1 MCRHFDLDYKAIFF
15 KVFCCCNRYTIR
27 VLFLK
32 PRRYLM
38 FFIITMNKQSILICV
53 LFLLYLP
60 ADVWGA
66 TFAVT
71 TIGELETALTTAKS
85 NAENDTVNINAGT
98 YVLTAPL
105 KYTLP
110 AAPVENYSLTIQ
122 SAGGDVIL
130 DGGGTYQ
137 ILMIKTLLAGED
149 TSNADITINGIT
161 FQNGRIH
168 LASEFGAGLHVWTQN
183 SDITIKDSKFIDN
196 VASGFFPDP
205 SAGGAFVK
213 AAGTGSAILTGNTFR
228 GNSADTTGGGAYIL
242 SGSTTLTNNVFYN
255 NDASVS
261 GGGAYIFS
269 TTSTTVTNNTFSGN
283 EADAWSGGLGGGLYV
298 RLWSDGSTAHIY
310 NNIIW
315 GNISLG
321 EIGEDLYLEA
331 DGDSN
336 SNGATVNLYNNDYT
350 DLDYDNGDNLSQ
362 ADNMNLDPLLT
373 GNSRIRTGSPCIDA
387 GLDAAP
393 SAPADDIDGQA
404 RVSPNDIGADEYVPS
419 ADISISPNPV
429 AFVRVS
435 VGNSST
441 KTVTFSNIGV
451 LNLSISNIQFS
462 GADANDFTLDVNGGS
477 SPCGSISPTIVAAS
491 SGTVTVTFS
500 PTISGIKSANLDITS
515 NDPDEPTSNVL
526 LNGTASIID
535 GDGDDSGGGT
545 GGGGNSGGSGC
556 FIATAAYGSFV
567 ADEVKILKR
576 SRNRIS
582 LNSQ

>member
-1 MCRHFDLDYKAIFF
+1 MFD
-15 KVFCCCNRYTIR
+15 
-27 VLFLK
+27 
-32 PRRYLM
+32 
-38 FFIITMNKQSILICV
+38 
-53 LFLLYLP
+53 
-60 ADVWGA
+60 
-66 TFAVT
+66 VT
-71 TIGELETALTTAKS
+71 TIGELETALTTAKT
-85 NAENDTVNINAGT
+85 NAENDTININAGT

-105 KYTLP
+105 NYTLP

-137 ILMIKTLLAGED
+137 ILRIKTLLAGED

-213 AAGTGSAILTGNTFR
+213 AAGTGTAILSGNTFS

-242 SGSTTLTNNVFYN
+242 SGSSTLTNNVFYN

-321 EIGEDLYLEA
+321 EIGQDLYFEA

-336 SNGATVNLYNNDYT
+336 NNGATVNLYNNDYT
-350 DLDYDNGDNLSQ
+350 DIDYDNGDNISQ
-362 ADNMNLDPLLT
+362 ADNINLDPLLT
-373 GNSRIRTGSPCIDA
+373 GNSRIRTNSPCIDA

-404 RVSPNDIGADEYVPS
+404 RVSPADIGADEYVPS

-429 AFVRVS
+429 AFGRVS
-435 VGNSST
+435 VGNSTT
-441 KTVTFSNIGV
+441 KTVTFFNIGV
-451 LNLSISNIQFS
+451 LNLSISNIQVT
-462 GADANDFTLDVNGGS
+462 GADADDFTLDLNGGS
-477 SPCGSISPTIVAAS
+477 NPCGSISPTIAAAS
-491 SGTVTVTFS
+491 NGTVSVTFS
-500 PTISGIKSANLDITS
+500 PAISGIKSASLHITS
-515 NDPDEPTSNVL
+515 NDPDEPTANVL

-535 GDGDDSGGGT
+535 GDGGDGGGSGDGSGG
-545 GGGGNSGGSGC
+545 NGC
-556 FIATAAYGSFV
+556 FIATAARGCFM
-567 ADEVKILKR
+567 ADEVNILKR

-582 LNSQ
+582 LNSQSPPLRAGD

>member
-1 MCRHFDLDYKAIFF
+1 
-15 KVFCCCNRYTIR
+15 
-27 VLFLK
+27 
-32 PRRYLM
+32 
-38 FFIITMNKQSILICV
+38 MNKQSILISV

-60 ADVWGA
+60 AGAWGA

-85 NAENDTVNINAGT
+85 NAENDTVNIHKGT

-105 KYTLP
+105 NYTLP
-110 AAPVENYSLTIQ
+110 AAPVENYALTIQ
-122 SAGGDVIL
+122 SAGGEVIL
-130 DGGGTYQ
+130 DGGSTYQ
-137 ILMIKTLLAGED
+137 ILIIKTLLAGED
-149 TSNADITINGIT
+149 TSSADITINGIT

-213 AAGTGSAILTGNTFR
+213 AAGTGTAILTGNTFN

-269 TTSTTVTNNTFSGN
+269 TISTTVTNNTFSGN

-298 RLWSDGSTAHIY
+298 RLWSDGSTAHVY

-336 SNGATVNLYNNDYT
+336 TTGATINLYHNYYT
-350 DLDYDNGDNLSQ
+350 DLDYDNGDHLSQ
-362 ADNMNLDPLLT
+362 VDNMNLDPLLT
-373 GNSRIRTGSPCIDA
+373 GNARIRTGSPCIDA
-387 GLDAAP
+387 GLDTAPAAP
-393 SAPADDIDGQA
+393 VDDIDGQA
-404 RVSPNDIGADEYVPS
+404 RVSPADIGADEYVPS
-419 ADISISPNPV
+419 ADISTSPSPV
-429 AFVRVS
+429 AFGNVS
-435 VGNSST
+435 VGSSST

-451 LNLSISNIQFS
+451 LSLSISNIQLS
-462 GADANDFTLDVNGGS
+462 GADAGDFTLDVNGGQN
-477 SPCGSISPTIVAAS
+477 PCGSISPTIAAAGN
-491 SGTVTVTFS
+491 GTVTLTFS
-500 PTISGIKSANLDITS
+500 PTISGMKRANLDITS
-515 NDPDEPTSNVL
+515 NDPDEPTYSVL

-535 GDGDDSGGGT
+535 GDDGGDEESD
-545 GGGGNSGGSGC
+545 GGGGDDNSGGKGGGGDDNSGVEGGGGGGSGC
-556 FIATAAYGSFV
+556 FIATAAYGSFM
-567 ADEVKILKR
+567 AGEINNIKRFRDRILLNNGIGR
-576 SRNRIS
+576 TLANIYYRIVVCYATEK
-582 LNSQ
+582 